1 MSPEQVDSKR
11 AEALRIA
18 RVIRSPISRRGL
30 LELAGWSGL
39 AALASGAPGCASWC
53 GGDSSSSANKNPKDP
68 QVASNL
74 QPGDAAAPVTWEE
87 SVTAVEQFSFDTG
100 ITLSEQAGVHGIR
113 LASHPKKV
121 IEVVFLPG
129 TKVPANMPKHFSY
142 KYPGDQENPP
152 VPVKPLYANVG
163 KAHVRVGHTAKGQNL
178 PVGQGSVGWNI
189 RLNGT
194 CVAVSCFHVLCT
206 NGNNTQ
212 PGVDGVLLN
221 GTLNAKIRCFQV
233 LQTGQNAPA
242 NDWDLA
248 LADYNNDK
256 DCVGYYTKCSATGPY
271 PAWPYPMS
279 LAPVSG
285 SNQPVP
291 NTTSNNSMY
300 LYHKVGAA
308 SPICASGAHLKRT
321 GAAVSIQLPG
331 GAWANFRGA
340 LVFEKLTNPGDS
352 GCVIVRDSDNAVTG
366 LNFGG
371 NDDLDESYSNPL
383 YRIPWI
389 QNDSNYLVPADPEN
403 QQASTWIP
411 QFTVAAGNNRCC

>member
-1 MSPEQVDSKR
+1 MKKHIESNRNEL
-11 AEALRIA
+11 LRIA
-18 RVIRSPISRRGL
+18 SAVRGPISRRGL

-39 AALASGAPGCASWC
+39 AALAAGAPGCASLC
-53 GGDSSSSANKNPKDP
+53 GGDSSSAKKTPTDPKLVSAD
-68 QVASNL
+68 L
-74 QPGDAAAPVTWEE
+74 QPGEAAAPVTWEE

-100 ITLSEQAGVHGIR
+100 IVLSEEAGIHGIR
-113 LASHPKKV
+113 LASHPKRV

-129 TKVPANMPKHFSY
+129 TKVPESMPKHFSY
-142 KYPGDQENPP
+142 KYPGDQENL
-152 VPVKPLYANVG
+152 VSIKILHAKVG
-163 KAHVRVGHTAKGQNL
+163 KAQVRVGHTAKGENL

-206 NGNNTQ
+206 KGNATQ
-212 PGVDGVLLN
+212 PNVDRVLLN
-221 GTLNAKIRCFQV
+221 GTLNAKIRCYQV

-248 LADYNNDK
+248 LADYDNDK
-256 DCVGYYTKCSATGPY
+256 DCVGYYTRCSPTGPY

-285 SNQPVP
+285 SNQPVA
-291 NTTSNNSMY
+291 NTASNNSMY

-308 SPICASGAHLKRT
+308 SPICASGSHLKRT
-321 GAAVSIQLPG
+321 GAAVSIRLPDG
-331 GAWANFRGA
+331 SWANFRGV

-352 GCVIVRDSDNAVTG
+352 GCVIVRNSDDAVTG

-371 NDDLDESYSNPL
+371 NDELEESYSNPL

-389 QNDSNYLVPADPEN
+389 QNDSNYLVPPDPDN